1 MQAPI
6 RRRTRWFAAMAGA
19 IGLVVIA
26 VVIVIL
32 ISNHNATNSSVVGT
46 GTVGETP
53 TVVGSSA
60 SPTAGISPTL
70 PISSSSP
77 TSGPTA
83 KARGSGTPARG
94 RPQATGSATTIRT
107 ATSAVGA
114 GSSASVVVCT
124 STDFDNKTNACVKAD
139 PAVSAGNGGLT
150 VDGDVSFPD
159 YMTGTIT
166 LLRKQGAGWRRLS
179 EFSTKTYPDVVV
191 IDSHSFIS
199 VQLAN
204 VFAYGGHRAMPA
216 CSSTWGI
223 EVDDAQ
229 GLPLGDVTFVYTCK

>member
-1 MQAPI
+1 MQAPT
-6 RRRTRWFAAMAGA
+6 RRGARWYAAAAVA

-26 VVIVIL
+26 VAVGIL
-32 ISNHNATNSSVVGT
+32 ISNHSTPNSSTLGGGAAPT
-46 GTVGETP
+46 GL
-53 TVVGSSA
+53 GSSA
-60 SPTAGISPTL
+60 SPTAGNSSSRPIISPT
-70 PISSSSP
+70 SR
-77 TSGPTA
+77 SGPSATA
-83 KARGSGTPARG
+83 RRSATPAQGSR
-94 RPQATGSATTIRT
+94 QATGSTSGAGT
-107 ATSAVGA
+107 ATAPAGA
-114 GSSASVVVCT
+114 DAAAPVVVCT
-124 STDFDNKTNACVKAD
+124 SANFDNKTNACVKAD
-139 PAVSAGNGGLT
+139 PKVSAGNGGLT

-166 LLRKQGAGWRRLS
+166 LLRKHGASWRRLG

-191 IDSHSFIS
+191 IDSSGFIS

-229 GLPLGDVTFVYTCK
+229 GLPLGDAMFAYVCK